1 MRQRNCS
8 SVRASMD
15 FSGPLNAVSVSH
27 SQKLIAVGGRDVLK
41 IVSLEPTG
49 FVEKKNLRSAKSN
62 LNFSTNDIRWHPQSD
77 SVLATAATNGF
88 LVLWD
93 VQHKLQKREYKA
105 HDRAV
110 NRICWHPTD
119 PNLLLSAS
127 QDGLIKLWDQ
137 RNKGIPTTVF
147 HQQKS
152 ESVRDVKFHVFED
165 TKFAAAFENGSVEI
179 WDLRNHKQPETKFT
193 AHQGHILSLDWHPT
207 KGRVI
212 ATGSRDRSVKIWDL
226 SDASKPFT
234 SQTIALIANAGR
246 IQWRPDYADHIA
258 TSSSITDSRIN
269 VWDVQRP
276 FVPLACLHGHA
287 DIVSDFQ
294 WFDTPLGPPSFGPSD
309 AVGGDY
315 DGYRYWQHVLACS
328 KDKTL
333 KLHSL
338 ADAIKPHQSMHSV
351 ALAMN
356 ISGHVVSSHDD
367 IDRSC
372 ASLLIH
378 QHESSLN
385 PLFSVSNKSL
395 TMQHPPRKVKSA
407 ANLAPSIPRIPS
419 FKGVATK
426 RNVSSGS
433 LPNANSYS
441 VTSEASAL
449 SSAHPESSAGVPQAL
464 IHASSFEN
472 SMSAEQLKN
481 MLDDPTTTSSSLCL
495 AGEEMRP
502 QTFGFNQQV
511 FTFLAQT
518 YELHGPSFH
527 AICAHNARAAAVAG
541 CMHLSKTWIILEIL
555 YEKRTNA
562 TSHKELAPPSNGTT
576 EAQQGGPAH
585 GNQTSTLLAQLDEVN
600 PMHGVEAYPYD
611 EAKELMVASP
621 KSQTYGKS
629 ADVSRIQDILLKE
642 LLEYYS
648 EAGDVQSCTT
658 ISAAMSYVT
667 SIETLMGKGWLQQV
681 YMHYI
686 DLLHQLQLYSVA
698 NDMVK
703 NCPDVGIKQMNMKA
717 TTIYTSCS
725 KCTKAI
731 EALPPKIAKVAKKAL
746 CSNCFNVTVCALCE
760 LPVSGL
766 YAWCPVCSHGGHL
779 DHMHDWFAT
788 EQLCP
793 TGCSHVCAPYM
804 FLRS

>member
-1 MRQRNCS
+1 M
-8 SVRASMD
+8 
-15 FSGPLNAVSVSH
+15 L
-27 SQKLIAVGGRDVLK
+27 
-41 IVSLEPTG
+41 
-49 FVEKKNLRSAKSN
+49 
-62 LNFSTNDIRWHPQSD
+62 
-77 SVLATAATNGF
+77 
-88 LVLWD
+88 
-93 VQHKLQKREYKA
+93 
-105 HDRAV
+105 
-110 NRICWHPTD
+110 
-119 PNLLLSAS
+119 
-127 QDGLIKLWDQ
+127 
-137 RNKGIPTTVF
+137 
-147 HQQKS
+147 
-152 ESVRDVKFHVFED
+152 
-165 TKFAAAFENGSVEI
+165 
-179 WDLRNHKQPETKFT
+179 
-193 AHQGHILSLDWHPT
+193 
-207 KGRVI
+207 
-212 ATGSRDRSVKIWDL
+212 
-226 SDASKPFT
+226 
-234 SQTIALIANAGR
+234 
-246 IQWRPDYADHIA
+246 
-258 TSSSITDSRIN
+258 
-269 VWDVQRP
+269 
-276 FVPLACLHGHA
+276 
-287 DIVSDFQ
+287 
-294 WFDTPLGPPSFGPSD
+294 
-309 AVGGDY
+309 
-315 DGYRYWQHVLACS
+315 
-328 KDKTL
+328 
-333 KLHSL
+333 
-338 ADAIKPHQSMHSV
+338 
-351 ALAMN
+351 
-356 ISGHVVSSHDD
+356 
-367 IDRSC
+367 DRSC

-600 PMHGVEAYPYD
+600 PMHVTMPRHPFHD
-611 EAKELMVASP
+611 EERRRELMVASP

-686 DLLHQLQLYSVA
+686 GAPPTLHGSSALCWLTRRYDADLLHQLQLYSVA

-703 NCPDVGIKQMNMKA
+703 NCPDVGIKQMNMVLLRLPKGRVVVHLVKQKA

-746 CSNCFNVTVCALCE
+746 CSNCFNVTVCALWYVASVCDFRIIACVTAPPTRHSRKSRPAMSGRHVMEQVVQKVRNERDRLDAQKEAEKIASRDYARSVIKLVALESAETKALKKTTMLHEAKAKRDAASRPLKDRLKE
-760 LPVSGL
+760 LVPEEKMVVAPPRVPGKQLSTAEYKANMDSIRRIWGNRK
-766 YAWCPVCSHGGHL
+766 SML
-779 DHMHDWFAT
+779 DPLRADLEVRDVLDLTRPILF
-788 EQLCP
+788 QVGKLCQAIGEEAKAVKHFMKAVGPYVKKKNLVVEP
-793 TGCSHVCAPYM
+793 TQDEWQQIKHSEHARV
-804 FLRS
+804 